1 MRRKDGRERSLKE
14 EKKTGMER
22 GGDRKDRKGSRRG
35 EKMEAGLKIPLC
47 VFTGCY

>member
-14 EKKTGMER
+14 EEETRTER
-22 GGDRKDRKGSRRG
+22 ERRG
-35 EKMEAGLKIPLC
+35 ERGEAMAGDVKIPLC